1 MTTVVAAFGASY
13 NSLSKYRL
21 RHFMF
26 QFNIKNI
33 GVVLKILRRETK
45 KYRQPIVSL
54 IANRSG
60 KNPFLILISCI
71 LSLRTQDRTTAE
83 ASKRLFKLA
92 STPRAVLKLSK
103 KKIERAI
110 YPVGFFRVKAR
121 TIKDISRDL
130 INRFKGKVPDTLDS
144 LLSLKGVG
152 RKTANLVLTEAFN
165 KLGIC
170 VDTHV
175 HRISNRL
182 GLTRTKSPKETEFAL
197 RKVLPKLYWKEFN
210 YLLVT
215 YGQNLCKPV
224 SPSCSI
230 CKINSYCP
238 KLGVKK

>member
-1 MTTVVAAFGASY
+1 MSY
-13 NSLSKYRL
+13 
-21 RHFMF
+21 
-26 QFNIKNI
+26 FNIKNI
-33 GVVLKILRRETK
+33 SAVLKILRRETK

-60 KNPFLILISCI
+60 KDPFLILISCI
-71 LSLRTQDRTTAE
+71 LSLRTQDRTTAAATE
-83 ASKRLFKLA
+83 RLFALA
-92 STPRAVLKLSK
+92 STPRTILKLSK
-103 KKIERAI
+103 KQIERAI
-110 YPVGFFRVKAR
+110 YPVGFFRVKAG
-121 TIKDISRDL
+121 TIKAISEDL

-175 HRISNRL
+175 YRISNRL
-182 GLTRTKSPKETEFAL
+182 GLARTKSPEETEFAL
-197 RKVLPKLYWKEFN
+197 RKILPKIYWKEFN

-224 SPSCSI
+224 NPLCSL
-230 CKINSYCP
+230 CKINSYCL